1 MLFNSYYFL
10 IYFLP
15 IVLLLYYGARRSEAK
30 AEPARKALWHG
41 ISLSVLIVAS
51 FVFYAYDNVYYLT
64 LLAGSILVNWFIS
77 LIMNNR
83 IKKGALKSS
92 SVEDNEG
99 TGRIVPDLTQK
110 LILTLGILIDV
121 GVIFYFKYYDFFIE
135 NMNALFKAD
144 FNLRHIILP
153 LGISFFTFQQI
164 SYLVDTYR
172 GETADYGF
180 IEYAAFVS
188 FFPQLVAGPI
198 VLHSEL
204 IPQYRDE
211 KRWRLS
217 ADRLAEGL
225 YVLAMGMFK
234 KVIIADKF
242 GQIVTWAWLDTASR
256 SSMDMLLASVFYTFQ
271 LYFDF
276 SGYCDMAIGIAR
288 LFSLDLPVNFNSPYK
303 ALSINDFWKR
313 WHMTLTRFLTNYIYI
328 PLGGNRKG
336 KVRTYINILLVFL
349 VSGIW
354 HGANWTFI
362 LWGVIHGILQ
372 VINRMCKKIWDK
384 VPKVVAWLVTF
395 ILVDLLWVMFYAPNV
410 TEGLAV
416 WTKICSF
423 NDMSISPDI
432 FLLFIMKEVNMILN
446 MLGPVGALATT
457 YYQWYMIMYLIL
469 SFVICLCCKNLHE
482 EKFTPTIGKAILSAL
497 LLIWAVISF
506 SGVSTFL
513 YFNF

>member
-15 IVLLLYYGARRSEAK
+15 IVLILYYGAHRIGLHK
-30 AEPARKALWHG
+30 CALAV
-41 ISLSVLIVAS
+41 LSVGS
-51 FVFYAYDNVYYLT
+51 FVFYAYDNVYYLA
-64 LLAGSILVNWFIS
+64 LLAGSILINWCVSYI
-77 LIMNNR
+77 IN
-83 IKKGALKSS
+83 KSNKEPLRRFLM
-92 SVEDNEG
+92 V
-99 TGRIVPDLTQK
+99 I
-110 LILTLGILIDV
+110 GIITDI
-121 GVIFYFKYYDFFIE
+121 GVIFYFKYYDFFIS

-144 FNLRHIILP
+144 FNLRHIVLP

-164 SYLVDTYR
+164 SYLADTYK
-172 GETADYGF
+172 GETAEYTF
-180 IEYAAFVS
+180 IEYVAFVS

-211 KRWRLS
+211 SRWKMS
-217 ADRLAEGL
+217 ADRVASGL
-225 YVLAMGMFK
+225 YVLAIGMFK

-242 GQIVTWAWLDTASR
+242 GQVVTWGWLDTSSR
-256 SSMDMLLASVFYTFQ
+256 TGIDMLLVSLFYTFQ

-276 SGYCDMAIGIAR
+276 SGYCDMAIGIAK

-303 ALSINDFWKR
+303 AVSINDFWKR

-328 PLGGNRKG
+328 PMGGNRKG
-336 KVRTYINILLVFL
+336 KIRTYINILIVFL

-362 LWGVIHGILQ
+362 LWGVIHGVLQ
-372 VINRMCKKIWDK
+372 VINRMCKKTWDR
-384 VPKVVAWLVTF
+384 VPKAVAWFVTF
-395 ILVDLLWVMFYAPNV
+395 MIVNFLWIMFYAPSV
-410 TEGLAV
+410 TEGLFV
-416 WTKICSF
+416 WRRIFDFS
-423 NDMSISPDI
+423 DMHISNEI
-432 FLLFIMKEVNMILN
+432 FSLFIMNEVNTVLG
-446 MLGPVGALATT
+446 MLGPLGALSAAH
-457 YYQWYMIMYLIL
+457 YQWYMIAYLIL

-482 EKFTPTIGKAILSAL
+482 EKFVPTKGKAVVSAL

>member
-15 IVLLLYYGARRSEAK
+15 IVLLCYYGAHAAGNK
-30 AEPARKALWHG
+30 ASREKAHVWRKAALW
-41 ISLSVLIVAS
+41 VLIVAS

-64 LLAGSILVNWFIS
+64 LLAGSILINWFIA
-77 LIMNNR
+77 LIMN
-83 IKKGALKSS
+83 
-92 SVEDNEG
+92 
-99 TGRIVPDLTQK
+99 GRIRSGKMTGGADGAEENGSDMLQR
-110 LILTLGILIDV
+110 LILAAGIIVDI

-144 FNLRHIILP
+144 FNLRHIVLP

-172 GETADYGF
+172 GETADYTF
-180 IEYAAFVS
+180 TEYAAFVS

-204 IPQYRDE
+204 IPQYRDSS
-211 KRWRLS
+211 RWRIS
-217 ADRLAEGL
+217 ADRVAEGL

-242 GQIVTWAWLDTASR
+242 GQVVTWAWIDTASR
-256 SSMDMLLASVFYTFQ
+256 SSVDMLLASLFYTFQ

-276 SGYCDMAIGIAR
+276 SGYCDMATGIAK

-303 ALSINDFWKR
+303 AVSINDFWKR

-336 KVRTYINILLVFL
+336 KVRTYVNIMIVFL

-362 LWGVIHGILQ
+362 LWGVLHGVLQ
-372 VINRMCKKIWDK
+372 VLNRMCKKIWDR
-384 VPKVVAWLVTF
+384 VPKAIAWLVTF
-395 ILVDLLWVMFYAPNV
+395 FIVNMLWIMFYAPNV
-410 TEGLAV
+410 SEGLSV
-416 WTKICSF
+416 WGKILSLS
-423 NDMSISPDI
+423 DMHISSDI
-432 FLLFIMKEVNMILN
+432 FLLFIMKEVNMILA
-446 MLGPVGALATT
+446 MLGSVGTLATT

-482 EKFTPTIGKAILSAL
+482 ERFRPTAGKAVLSAF
-497 LLIWAVISF
+497 LLIWAVLSF

>member
-15 IVLLLYYGARRSEAK
+15 IVLIIYYLARHKASVSASEK
-30 AEPARKALWHG
+30 MPLWHNL
-41 ISLSVLIVAS
+41 SLVVLIVAS

-64 LLAGSILVNWFIS
+64 LLAGSILINWFMAY
-77 LIMNNR
+77 IMNKTASTEKDKLR
-83 IKKGALKSS
+83 KAL
-92 SVEDNEG
+92 
-99 TGRIVPDLTQK
+99 
-110 LILTLGILIDV
+110 LIIGILIDV

-172 GETADYGF
+172 GETKDYSF

-204 IPQYRDE
+204 IPQYRD
-211 KRWRLS
+211 KDRWHLS
-217 ADRLAEGL
+217 ADRMAEGL

-242 GQIVTWAWLDTASR
+242 GQVVTWGWLDTASR
-256 SSMDMLLASVFYTFQ
+256 TGPDMLLISIFYTFQ

-276 SGYCDMAIGIAR
+276 SGYCDMAIGIAK

-303 ALSINDFWKR
+303 AISINDFWKR

-336 KVRTYINILLVFL
+336 RVRTYVNILLVFL
-349 VSGIW
+349 ISGIW

-362 LWGVIHGILQ
+362 VWGVIHGILQ
-372 VINRMCKKIWDK
+372 VLNRMCKKIWDK
-384 VPKVVAWLVTF
+384 VPKVIAWLVTF
-395 ILVDLLWVMFYAPNV
+395 ILVDLLWVMFYAPSV
-410 TEGLAV
+410 SDGFFV
-416 WTKICSF
+416 IKKIFDFS
-423 NDMSISPDI
+423 NMHISPDI
-432 FLLFIMKEVNMILN
+432 YLLFIMKEVNMVLG
-446 MLGPVGALATT
+446 MLGPVGAFLTT
-457 YYQWYMIMYLIL
+457 HYQWYMIMYLVL
-469 SFVICLCCKNLHE
+469 SFIICLCAKNLHE

-497 LLIWAVISF
+497 LLIWAIISF
-506 SGVSTFL
+506 AGVSTFL

>member
-15 IVLLLYYGARRSEAK
+15 IVLLCYYGAHAAGNKASEDK
-30 AEPARKALWHG
+30 AYMWHKAALW
-41 ISLSVLIVAS
+41 VLIVAS
-51 FVFYAYDNVYYLT
+51 FIFYAYDNVYYLT
-64 LLAGSILVNWFIS
+64 LLAGSILINWFIA
-77 LIMNNR
+77 LIMNGR
-83 IKKGALKSS
+83 IKSGKPA
-92 SVEDNEG
+92 DG
-99 TGRIVPDLTQK
+99 TNLSGDHVCDTLQK
-110 LILTLGILIDV
+110 LILAAGIIIDI

-144 FNLRHIILP
+144 FNLRHIVLP

-172 GETADYGF
+172 GETTDYSF
-180 IEYAAFVS
+180 TEYAAFVS

-204 IPQYRDE
+204 IPQYRDRS
-211 KRWRLS
+211 RWKIS
-217 ADRLAEGL
+217 ADRIAEGL

-242 GQIVTWAWLDTASR
+242 GQAVTWAWIDTASR
-256 SSMDMLLASVFYTFQ
+256 SSVDMLLASLFYTFQ

-276 SGYCDMAIGIAR
+276 SGYCDMAIGIAK

-303 ALSINDFWKR
+303 AVSINDFWKR

-336 KVRTYINILLVFL
+336 RVRTYINILIVFL

-362 LWGVIHGILQ
+362 LWGVLHGILQ
-372 VINRMCKKIWDK
+372 VLNRMCKKIWDK
-384 VPKVVAWLVTF
+384 VPKAIAWFVTF
-395 ILVDLLWVMFYAPNV
+395 FIVNMLWIIFYAPSV
-410 TEGLAV
+410 SEGLSV
-416 WTKICSF
+416 WVKICSF
-423 NDMSISPDI
+423 SDMHISSDI
-432 FLLFIMKEVNMILN
+432 FLLFIMKEVNMILA

-482 EKFTPTIGKAILSAL
+482 ERFRPTVGKAVLSAL
-497 LLIWAVISF
+497 LLIWAVVSF

>member
-15 IVLLLYYGARRSEAK
+15 IVLLCYYCAHKFGLHRA
-30 AEPARKALWHG
+30 ALVV
-41 ISLSVLIVAS
+41 LSVAS
-51 FVFYAYDNVYYLT
+51 FVFYAYDNVYYLA
-64 LLAGSILVNWFIS
+64 LLASSILINWCVAY
-77 LIMNNR
+77 IMNVR
-83 IKKGALKSS
+83 IKAAATDSFS
-92 SVEDNEG
+92 PEEAAASVRPPVD
-99 TGRIVPDLTQK
+99 RVQR
-110 LILTLGILIDV
+110 LILIAGIIIDI

-135 NMNALFKAD
+135 NMNSLFKAD
-144 FNLRHIILP
+144 FNLRHIVLP

-164 SYLVDTYR
+164 SYLVDTYK
-172 GETADYGF
+172 GETVGYSF
-180 IEYAAFVS
+180 IEYVAFVS

-211 KRWRLS
+211 SRWHLN
-217 ADRLAEGL
+217 ADRLASGL

-242 GQIVTWAWLDTASR
+242 GQLVTWGWADLSSR
-256 SSMDMLLASVFYTFQ
+256 TSMDLLLVSVFYTFQ

-276 SGYCDMAIGIAR
+276 SGYCDMAIGIAK

-303 ALSINDFWKR
+303 AVSINDFWKR

-336 KVRTYINILLVFL
+336 RVRTYVNILIVFL
-349 VSGIW
+349 ISGIW

-362 LWGVIHGILQ
+362 LWGMIHGVLQ
-372 VINRMCKKIWDK
+372 VLNRMCKKVWDK
-384 VPKVVAWLVTF
+384 VPKAIAWLVTF
-395 ILVDLLWVMFYAPNV
+395 ILVNFLWIMFYAPSV
-410 TEGLAV
+410 ADGVFV
-416 WTKICSF
+416 WKKIVSF
-423 NDMSISPDI
+423 SDMHISPDV
-432 FLLFIMKEVNMILN
+432 FSLFIMNEINTVLG
-446 MLGPVGALATT
+446 MLGPVGAFLNTHF
-457 YYQWYMIMYLIL
+457 QWYMIVYLVL

-482 EKFTPTIGKAILSAL
+482 EEFRPTAGKAILSAL

-506 SGVSTFL
+506 SGVSVFL